1 MQKNAKNKNGLEP
14 VYKPY
19 LKGNAVSGLA
29 AKRGLRVLGMIVLFA
44 FLFMIVSV
52 ALSIDNFILRLVI
65 NLGMVAICCWMM
77 FAEGS
82 RQGENDVSFAEIALN
97 RQNNGKPITKKDR
110 DTCFHPLKGFF
121 TAAVGVAPFFLIAL
135 VFALIATRQTFQL
148 SALPSWVS
156 AYDSQPEISQ
166 ALAYYNNPDPTAV
179 EDVLRFIVR
188 MLLFPYINIVGTD
201 NYDTMLLMDRLSPVL
216 VLITPL
222 FYALGY
228 LRGPSLRALVHGNIR
243 LNKRRHNRKERKAR
257 EQRVR
262 KPEAKEL
269 I

>member
-1 MQKNAKNKNGLEP
+1 MDCFLTLFRFVRVCP
-14 VYKPY
+14 
-19 LKGNAVSGLA
+19 AVPTSDL
-29 AKRGLRVLGMIVLFA
+29 LT
-44 FLFMIVSV
+44 ST
-52 ALSIDNFILRLVI
+52 
-65 NLGMVAICCWMM
+65 
-77 FAEGS
+77 
-82 RQGENDVSFAEIALN
+82 
-97 RQNNGKPITKKDR
+97 P
-110 DTCFHPLKGFF
+110 CFHSLKGFF

-135 VFALIATRQTFQL
+135 VFALLATRQTFQL
-148 SALPSWVS
+148 STLPSWVS

-216 VLITPL
+216 VLIAPL

-257 EQRVR
+257 EQRAR
-262 KPEAKEL
+262 KPETKEL